1 MFLFAVMV
9 LSLCVSDRFSA
20 LKTRHPPCCRDLLS
34 EVSCRRLIKVNAT
47 VFAHRCNQ
55 DAEFR
60 LIQCCQSCNRFKGAV
75 EYDRIAESL
84 VATNCF
90 DRYGEKFCKRY
101 DYLRDRSLIN
111 YSFFGFVDSK
121 DVWETKTRNCDGI
134 SAFIAFRTCRSSA
147 GFCDFSQV
155 KYTLSNAL
163 EACRLPE

>member
-1 MFLFAVMV
+1 MYI
-9 LSLCVSDRFSA
+9 SA

-90 DRYGEKFCKRY
+90 DRYGEKFCKR
-101 DYLRDRSLIN
+101 
-111 YSFFGFVDSK
+111 FVDSK